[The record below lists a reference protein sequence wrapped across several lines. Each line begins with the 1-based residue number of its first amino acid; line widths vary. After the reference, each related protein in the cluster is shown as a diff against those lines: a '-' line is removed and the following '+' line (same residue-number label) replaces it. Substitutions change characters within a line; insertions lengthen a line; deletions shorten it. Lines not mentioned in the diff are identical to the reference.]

1 AVLNAANEVAVQTF
15 LQGRIRFPEIASM
28 IEQVLDQEPVVPLAS
43 LEAVFAA
50 DQRARELAWAW
61 LHRNGR

>member
-1 AVLNAANEVAVQTF
+1 VLNAANEVAVQTF

-28 IEQVLDQEPVVPLAS
+28 IEQVLDQEPVVALTT
-43 LEAVFAA
+43 LEAVFVA

-61 LHRNGR
+61 LDRNGR